1 MPVVMAFHAV
11 DMAVIGP
18 PLLVGL
24 LILAS
29 AAPLGLIIAR
39 RRGPFTSLA
48 LAQTASCGLTA
59 GTMLWGA
66 PNVLVIEITGLV
78 AVLACAGG
86 LALLAQRARGP
97 EVAAGAVFAM
107 AASLQLVLLAHA
119 VDAAVQVNALLVGRV
134 LTISPQLL
142 VGTILLACAA
152 LMIWWLQET
161 IRTPVVFHLL
171 LAVVVFVAVQ
181 IAGLLVTLIVVTVP
195 AAAASRAPLSWQPL
209 IAFNI
214 GVIGYA
220 LGLVAA
226 AMLGTPAGPTIV
238 CVTVPMAALAYQMIA
253 LTAPDGRARPTG

>member
-1 MPVVMAFHAV
+1 V
-11 DMAVIGP
+11 DLAIIGP

-59 GTMLWGA
+59 GAMLWGA
-66 PNVLVIEITGLV
+66 PNALSIEVTGLV
-78 AVLACAGG
+78 AVLACAAG
-86 LALLAQRARGP
+86 LATLTQRARLP

-107 AASLQLVLLAHA
+107 AASLQLVLLARA
-119 VDAAVQVNALLVGRV
+119 SNAAAQLNALLVGQV

-152 LMIWWLQET
+152 LMIWWLQEA
-161 IRTPVVFHLL
+161 IRTPLIFHLL
-171 LAVVVFVAVQ
+171 LAVVAFVAVQ
-181 IAGLLVTLIVVTVP
+181 IAGLLVTLIVLTVP

-214 GVIGYA
+214 GVAGYA
-220 LGLVAA
+220 LGLVAS
-226 AMLGTPAGPTIV
+226 AMLATPAGPTIV
-238 CVTVPMAALAYQMIA
+238 CVTVPVAALAYQVIA
-253 LTAPDGRARPTG
+253 LTRRDSRPQPAG